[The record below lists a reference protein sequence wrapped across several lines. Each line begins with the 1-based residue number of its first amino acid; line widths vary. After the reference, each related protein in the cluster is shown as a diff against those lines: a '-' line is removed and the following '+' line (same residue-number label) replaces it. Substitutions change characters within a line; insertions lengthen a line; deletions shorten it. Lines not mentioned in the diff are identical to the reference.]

1 MDKRLKVILIED
13 SPSDAQLVQ
22 VHLRRSELNC
32 TVDHAES
39 LGQGTTLLNESDYDV
54 ALLDLTLPD
63 STGIATFRSLHEGWP
78 HLPIVV
84 LSGQSDNELAITAV
98 REGAQDYLPK
108 SEFSSSSL
116 ARSIRYAVE
125 RHDREIAQHRVREL
139 EQDAQAAA
147 SVQQQLLPQN
157 VPLLP
162 GLDIAAACVPAA
174 ATGGDFYDFLTLPDG
189 RLGVLIA
196 DVSGHG
202 LGPAMIMASAR
213 RVIRSLRV
221 YHADLGELF
230 TAANHDILE
239 DTGAMHF
246 VTAFLAAIDPEKRSL
261 EFTSAGHESWLMTH
275 SGKILA
281 LNTEGLPLGIVQ
293 DHQYPSSPQRTLQPG
308 EILVLLTD
316 GIAEAQRPDRSLFTT
331 ARVQET
337 LTKLRDHSAEAIV
350 RETLRA
356 ATEFCKPAA
365 PHDDMTIVVI
375 KIVNE

>member
-39 LGQGTTLLNESDYDV
+39 L

-157 VPLLP
+157 VPLLL